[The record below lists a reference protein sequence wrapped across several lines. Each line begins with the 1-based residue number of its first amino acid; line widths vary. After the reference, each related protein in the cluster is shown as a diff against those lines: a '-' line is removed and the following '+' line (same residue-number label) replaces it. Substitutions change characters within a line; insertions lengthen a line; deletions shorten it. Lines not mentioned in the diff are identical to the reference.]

1 MPCFTQAMINLLLT
15 GRAVPN
21 VFNGDIEYHKN
32 GRKMV
37 GYFFIYF
44 VIGQLEVALQTGSVC
59 VGLHHGTVLWYA
71 NLDQVSCATKGPIA
85 FQEQSYTVV
94 QSDANRTSV
103 DANL

>member
-37 GYFFIYF
+37 GYFLIYF
-44 VIGQLEVALQTGSVC
+44 VIGQLEVAFETWSVLCRIAPWDCSVVRQFGSSFLC
-59 VGLHHGTVLWYA
+59 NQRSDSITRTVLYGSA
-71 NLDQVSCATKGPIA
+71 V
-85 FQEQSYTVV
+85 
-94 QSDANRTSV
+94 
-103 DANL
+103 